1 MKRLIVMCVALVLA
15 LAPAATAEA
24 AKGGKPKGAG
34 KTCVAKA
41 KKASKGK
48 KAKRAKKACAKKV
61 KKVGKAKKT
70 TSAATAGAEREC
82 RADRRVDPEGFAA
95 DFGSSADAVAKCAA
109 ELLGHGTSDDVVPED
124 EPLEDELPET
134 QPADDGAA
142 DPAPF
147 VAEADLPGNDD
158 DIV

>member
-1 MKRLIVMCVALVLA
+1 MKRLIVVCMALVLA

-24 AKGGKPKGAG
+24 AKGGKSKGAA
-34 KTCVAKA
+34 KTCVAK
-41 KKASKGK
+41 KSVKGKKGK
-48 KAKRAKKACAKKV
+48 KAAKKAAAKK
-61 KKVGKAKKT
+61 KAKKAKKT

-82 RADRRVDPEGFAA
+82 RADRRLDPEGFAA
-95 DFGSSADAVAKCAA
+95 DFGGSADAVAKCAA
-109 ELLGHGTSDDVVPED
+109 ELLGQGAGDEVLPDD

-134 QPADDGAA
+134 EPADEGAA

-147 VAEADLPGNDD
+147 DAEDDLPGNDD